1 MFLGRK
7 SKRFHID
14 YVVDRSGMEALRS
27 VNWTDTNR
35 SCDLIIHMQISGSQ
49 RSLTNLLVIIKQW
62 SDPIP
67 FRTRPSNTVLPMVVA
82 V

>member
-35 SCDLIIHMQISGSQ
+35 SCDLIIHMQISESQ
-49 RSLTNLLVIIKQW
+49 RSLKNLLVIIKQW